1 MNIKQLLTSIICLA
15 CLSVSAA
22 TAVIPDMKFRRLDA
36 RDGLSNSQINYLYQD
51 SRGFIWIGTSYGLN
65 RYDGYR
71 FRTYYSN
78 PTDTTT
84 LRNNYVDQIW
94 EDAEGK
100 LWLKQGM
107 NYCVFDPVTE
117 KVNRNPITILQKWGI
132 KGGIDRFYIDSQ
144 KRFWIKTYDEGLY
157 CYNPRKKTYK
167 LIQYGYEPDRIN
179 KEYYFSNFA
188 EWNDKLLVT
197 SSDGEMMVID
207 CDKGKLL
214 L

>member
-1 MNIKQLLTSIICLA
+1 MA

-22 TAVIPDMKFRRLDA
+22 NAVIPDMKFRRLDA
-36 RDGLSNSQINYLYQD
+36 RDGLSNSQVNYMFQD

-71 FRTYYSN
+71 FRTYYSD
-78 PTDTTT
+78 PSDSTT

-94 EDAEGK
+94 EDGDGK

-107 NYCVFDPVTE
+107 NYSVFDPVTE
-117 KVNRNPITILQKWGI
+117 KVNRNPTTILSKWGI

-144 KRFWIKTYDEGLY
+144 KRFWVKTYDEGLY
-157 CYNPRKKTYK
+157 CYNPRKKTHK
-167 LIQYGYEPDRIN
+167 LIKYGYEPDQIN

-197 SSDGEMMVID
+197 SSDGDMMAID
-207 CDKGKLL
+207 GDKGKVLWKDRKSVV
-214 L
+214 